1 MSKTQDLRFIRTNQ
15 MLCEAFKNLL
25 ENKKFEDITIQELC
39 DQAYIRRAT
48 FYTHFIDK
56 YDFFSYFIKQ
66 QRDIFSSSWSGDI
79 KKNKNE
85 YFLFMHEKLIDYIAD
100 HKAMIDHV
108 ISSNAFPI
116 LLSLLSDL
124 MYEDV
129 IQELKEDTSLPK
141 GTNPEIVAAF
151 YSGGFIRILQ
161 KWILSKDK
169 KPKEQLKKEVENF
182 LYCIHL

>member
-1 MSKTQDLRFIRTNQ
+1 MSKAQDLRFIRTNQ
-15 MLCEAFKNLL
+15 MLCDAFKNLL
-25 ENKKFEDITIQELC
+25 EKKKFEDITIQELC

-66 QRDIFSSSWSGDI
+66 QRDIFSSSWNGDI

-85 YFLFMHEKLIDYIAD
+85 YFIFMNQKFIDFIVD
-100 HKAMIDHV
+100 NKAIIDHV
-108 ISSNAFPI
+108 TSSNAFPI

-124 MYEDV
+124 MYETMVTEFKKDS
-129 IQELKEDTSLPK
+129 SLPE
-141 GTNPEIVAAF
+141 GTTPEIIAAF

-161 KWILSKDK
+161 KWILSIEQ
-169 KPKEQLKKEVENF
+169 KPKEQLKKEVES
-182 LYCIHL
+182 LLHCIQL

>member
-66 QRDIFSSSWSGDI
+66 QRDIFSSSWNGDI

-85 YFLFMHEKLIDYIAD
+85 YFIFMHEKLIDYIVD

-108 ISSNAFPI
+108 TSSNAFPI
-116 LLSLLSDL
+116 LLSLLSDVV
-124 MYEDV
+124 YEDV
-129 IQELKEDTSLPK
+129 IEEFKDKNSLPE
-141 GTNPEIVAAF
+141 GTKSEIVAAF

-161 KWILSKDK
+161 KWILCKDK
-169 KPKEQLKKEVENF
+169 KPKDQ
-182 LYCIHL
+182 